1 MLGAT
6 HENIT
11 YNSDIDILYHVK
23 DGPPSYTA
31 SHWHNSMEIVY
42 ILSGDEDVRVD
53 ERRWTLKAGEF
64 VIVNPRQIHSFINK
78 SGVRSLLLQISYS
91 YLKNFIPDIDR
102 VTFHFGKILQMP
114 ELMEQYTKIREDMD
128 RIVRLYPLPTPDSIL
143 LVHSLIF
150 DLLYRLRHYFSQEIS
165 AEKLAASARYMER
178 LGIIADYIRKH
189 YKENLT
195 VTQVADLVSLNPD
208 YFTRFFRKY
217 MGMTFLEYLNSVR
230 MEHIFVDLLE
240 TDLSINELLEI
251 HGFTNY
257 KLFMRLFRTRYKK
270 TPNQLRLQV
279 NSRTDSALEA
289 PGADEK
295 TPYGQPDAP
304 PKHPDMAPK
313 PPDNTL

>member
-11 YNSDIDILYHVK
+11 YNSDIDILYNVT

-42 ILSGDEDVRVD
+42 ILSGDQDVRVD
-53 ERRWTLKAGEF
+53 DRRWTLKAGEF
-64 VIVNPRQIHSFINK
+64 VIVNPREIHSFINK
-78 SGVRSLLLQISYS
+78 NGVHYLLLQISYS
-91 YLKNFIPDIDR
+91 YLKNFIPEIDR
-102 VTFHFGKILQMP
+102 VRFHFGKTVQMP
-114 ELMEQYTKIREDMD
+114 ALMEQYLKIREDMD
-128 RIVRLYPLPTPDSIL
+128 RIVQLYPLPSPDSIL

-150 DLLYRLRHYFSQEIS
+150 DLLYRLRHYFSKEIS
-165 AEKLAASARYMER
+165 AERVAASARYMER

-195 VTQVADLVSLNPD
+195 VSQVADLVSLNPD

-230 MEHIFVDLLE
+230 MEHIFMDLME

-257 KLFMRLFRTRYKK
+257 KLFMRLFRSRYGK

-279 NSRTDSALEA
+279 SRQSEAALE
-289 PGADEK
+289 PQR
-295 TPYGQPDAP
+295 P
-304 PKHPDMAPK
+304 
-313 PPDNTL
+313 